1 MNNDTIKLI
10 RKTSN
15 VNSLMVIIFY
25 MLDIALIRLGDLS
38 VYHIAGKSAYYE
50 DITQL
55 VSYCI
60 QYLVVVPIVLVVFRL
75 VSGKKEGLKI
85 TACFRKPSMP
95 AKWVAKWIV
104 ISFGLIYASNYINT
118 FIFSYVQK
126 ASGTSLKGV
135 DFTSS
140 GTALGGVTSVLA
152 MSVLAP
158 FFEELMFRGTLFRNA
173 EKCGQLTGI
182 IMVGLTFGLWHG
194 SYQQILYA
202 AVMGMCACFMV
213 AKTGSIFPS
222 LILHFTMNTIGAIQS
237 VALGSIDFQKFA
249 ADLEKGQITGTAPM
263 IIIAV
268 ALLSFG
274 LMIVGLVIFVKELR
288 YHRDSFRLINF
299 CPDVSQGKKIVI
311 YLTAPVTILA
321 FAGLIFITV
330 RTALGLGLF

>member
-1 MNNDTIKLI
+1 M
-10 RKTSN
+10 
-15 VNSLMVIIFY
+15 
-25 MLDIALIRLGDLS
+25 
-38 VYHIAGKSAYYE
+38 
-50 DITQL
+50 
-55 VSYCI
+55 
-60 QYLVVVPIVLVVFRL
+60 
-75 VSGKKEGLKI
+75 
-85 TACFRKPSMP
+85 
-95 AKWVAKWIV
+95 
-104 ISFGLIYASNYINT
+104 
-118 FIFSYVQK
+118 QK
-126 ASGTSLKGV
+126 ASGTSFKGV

-237 VALGSIDFQKFA
+237 VALGSIDFDKFA

-274 LMIVGLVIFVKELR
+274 LMIAGLVLFVKELR

>member
-25 MLDIALIRLGDLS
+25 VLDIALIRLGDLS
-38 VYHIAGKSAYYE
+38 VYHIAGRSAYYE
-50 DITQL
+50 DIAQL

-140 GTALGGVTSVLA
+140 GTALGGITSVLA

-173 EKCGQLTGI
+173 EKCGQLTAI

-274 LMIVGLVIFVKELR
+274 LMIAGLVLFVKELR

-299 CPDVSQGKKIVI
+299 CPDVSQGKKIII

>member
-25 MLDIALIRLGDLS
+25 MLDIALIRLGDLA
-38 VYHIAGKSAYYE
+38 VYNIAGKSAYYE
-50 DITQL
+50 DIAQL

-140 GTALGGVTSVLA
+140 GTALGGITSVLA

-173 EKCGQLTGI
+173 EKCGQLIGI

-237 VALGSIDFQKFA
+237 VALGSIDFDKFA

-274 LMIVGLVIFVKELR
+274 LMIAGLVLFVKELR
-288 YHRDSFRLINF
+288 YHRDSFKLINF
-299 CPDVSQGKKIVI
+299 CPDVSQGKKILI

-330 RTALGLGLF
+330 RTALGLGIF

>member
-1 MNNDTIKLI
+1 M
-10 RKTSN
+10 
-15 VNSLMVIIFY
+15 
-25 MLDIALIRLGDLS
+25 
-38 VYHIAGKSAYYE
+38 
-50 DITQL
+50 
-55 VSYCI
+55 
-60 QYLVVVPIVLVVFRL
+60 
-75 VSGKKEGLKI
+75 
-85 TACFRKPSMP
+85 
-95 AKWVAKWIV
+95 
-104 ISFGLIYASNYINT
+104 
-118 FIFSYVQK
+118 
-126 ASGTSLKGV
+126 
-135 DFTSS
+135 
-140 GTALGGVTSVLA
+140 LA

-237 VALGSIDFQKFA
+237 VALGSIDFDKFA
-249 ADLEKGQITGTAPM
+249 AELEKGRITGTAPM

-274 LMIVGLVIFVKELR
+274 LMIVGLVLFVKELR

>member
-1 MNNDTIKLI
+1 
-10 RKTSN
+10 
-15 VNSLMVIIFY
+15 
-25 MLDIALIRLGDLS
+25 
-38 VYHIAGKSAYYE
+38 
-50 DITQL
+50 
-55 VSYCI
+55 
-60 QYLVVVPIVLVVFRL
+60 
-75 VSGKKEGLKI
+75 
-85 TACFRKPSMP
+85 MP

-222 LILHFTMNTIGAIQS
+222 LILHFTMNTIGAVQS
-237 VALGSIDFQKFA
+237 VALGSIDFDKFA

-263 IIIAV
+263 IIISV

-274 LMIVGLVIFVKELR
+274 LMIAGLVLFVKELR
-288 YHRDSFRLINF
+288 YHRESFRLINF

>member
-25 MLDIALIRLGDLS
+25 MLDIALIRLGDLA

-50 DITQL
+50 DIAQ
-55 VSYCI
+55 
-60 QYLVVVPIVLVVFRL
+60 L

-104 ISFGLIYASNYINT
+104 ISFGLIYAANYINT

-237 VALGSIDFQKFA
+237 VALGSIDF
-249 ADLEKGQITGTAPM
+249 LEKGQITGTAPM

-274 LMIVGLVIFVKELR
+274 LMIVGLVLFVKELR

-311 YLTAPVTILA
+311 YFTAPVTILA

>member
-25 MLDIALIRLGDLS
+25 MLDIALIRLGDLV

-50 DITQL
+50 DIAQL

-104 ISFGLIYASNYINT
+104 ISFG
-118 FIFSYVQK
+118 
-126 ASGTSLKGV
+126 LKGV

-237 VALGSIDFQKFA
+237 VALGSIDFDKFA

-274 LMIVGLVIFVKELR
+274 LMIAGLVLFVKELR

>member
-50 DITQL
+50 DIAQL

-173 EKCGQLTGI
+173 EKCGQLKGI

-237 VALGSIDFQKFA
+237 VALGSIDFDKFA

-274 LMIVGLVIFVKELR
+274 LMIAGLVLFVKELR

>member
-25 MLDIALIRLGDLS
+25 MLDIALIRLGDLV

-50 DITQL
+50 DIAQL

-60 QYLVVVPIVLVVFRL
+60 QYLVVVPIVLVVFRI

-104 ISFGLIYASNYINT
+104 ISFGLIYAANYINT

-158 FFEELMFRGTLFRNA
+158 FFEELMFRRS
-173 EKCGQLTGI
+173 E
-182 IMVGLTFGLWHG
+182 
-194 SYQQILYA
+194 
-202 AVMGMCACFMV
+202 
-213 AKTGSIFPS
+213 
-222 LILHFTMNTIGAIQS
+222 
-237 VALGSIDFQKFA
+237 
-249 ADLEKGQITGTAPM
+249 E
-263 IIIAV
+263 
-268 ALLSFG
+268 
-274 LMIVGLVIFVKELR
+274 
-288 YHRDSFRLINF
+288 RL
-299 CPDVSQGKKIVI
+299 
-311 YLTAPVTILA
+311 
-321 FAGLIFITV
+321 
-330 RTALGLGLF
+330 

>member
-25 MLDIALIRLGDLS
+25 MLDIALIRLGDLA

-50 DITQL
+50 DIAQL

-104 ISFGLIYASNYINT
+104 ISFGLIYAANYINT

-158 FFEELMFRGTLFRNA
+158 FLRSLCLEVRFSEMLKNA
-173 EKCGQLTGI
+173 DSSQ
-182 IMVGLTFGLWHG
+182 
-194 SYQQILYA
+194 
-202 AVMGMCACFMV
+202 
-213 AKTGSIFPS
+213 
-222 LILHFTMNTIGAIQS
+222 
-237 VALGSIDFQKFA
+237 AL
-249 ADLEKGQITGTAPM
+249 
-263 IIIAV
+263 
-268 ALLSFG
+268 
-274 LMIVGLVIFVKELR
+274 
-288 YHRDSFRLINF
+288 
-299 CPDVSQGKKIVI
+299 
-311 YLTAPVTILA
+311 
-321 FAGLIFITV
+321 
-330 RTALGLGLF
+330 

>member
-25 MLDIALIRLGDLS
+25 MLDIALIRLGDLV

-50 DITQL
+50 DIAQL

-182 IMVGLTFGLWHG
+182 IMGGLTFGLWHG

-237 VALGSIDFQKFA
+237 VALGSIDFDKFA

-274 LMIVGLVIFVKELR
+274 LMIAGLVLFVKELR

>member
-25 MLDIALIRLGDLS
+25 MLDIALIRLGDLA

-50 DITQL
+50 DIAQL

-85 TACFRKPSMP
+85 TACFRKSSMP

-182 IMVGLTFGLWHG
+182 IMVVCCTF
-194 SYQQILYA
+194 
-202 AVMGMCACFMV
+202 
-213 AKTGSIFPS
+213 
-222 LILHFTMNTIGAIQS
+222 
-237 VALGSIDFQKFA
+237 
-249 ADLEKGQITGTAPM
+249 
-263 IIIAV
+263 
-268 ALLSFG
+268 
-274 LMIVGLVIFVKELR
+274 
-288 YHRDSFRLINF
+288 FR
-299 CPDVSQGKKIVI
+299 
-311 YLTAPVTILA
+311 
-321 FAGLIFITV
+321 
-330 RTALGLGLF
+330 

>member
-1 MNNDTIKLI
+1 M
-10 RKTSN
+10 
-15 VNSLMVIIFY
+15 
-25 MLDIALIRLGDLS
+25 
-38 VYHIAGKSAYYE
+38 
-50 DITQL
+50 
-55 VSYCI
+55 
-60 QYLVVVPIVLVVFRL
+60 VVPIVLVVFRL

-104 ISFGLIYASNYINT
+104 ISFGLIYAANYINT

-182 IMVGLTFGLWHG
+182 IMVGLTFRLWHG

-202 AVMGMCACFMV
+202 GCYGNVCLLYGCKNRFYLP
-213 AKTGSIFPS
+213 IFDTS
-222 LILHFTMNTIGAIQS
+222 LHHEHYRSNSERRTWF
-237 VALGSIDFQKFA
+237 
-249 ADLEKGQITGTAPM
+249 
-263 IIIAV
+263 
-268 ALLSFG
+268 
-274 LMIVGLVIFVKELR
+274 
-288 YHRDSFRLINF
+288 HRL
-299 CPDVSQGKKIVI
+299 
-311 YLTAPVTILA
+311 
-321 FAGLIFITV
+321 
-330 RTALGLGLF
+330 

>member
-25 MLDIALIRLGDLS
+25 MLDIALIRLGDLV
-38 VYHIAGKSAYYE
+38 VYHIAGKSAYYD
-50 DITQL
+50 DIAQL

-104 ISFGLIYASNYINT
+104 ISFGLIYAANYINT

-182 IMVGLTFGLWHG
+182 ITVGLTFGLWHG

-237 VALGSIDFQKFA
+237 VALGSIDFDKFA

-274 LMIVGLVIFVKELR
+274 LMIAGLVLFVKELR

>member
-10 RKTSN
+10 RKPQN

-25 MLDIALIRLGDLS
+25 MLDIALIRLGDLV

-50 DITQL
+50 DIAQL

-85 TACFRKPSMP
+85 TACFRKSSMP

-158 FFEELMFRGTLFRNA
+158 FFEELMFRG
-173 EKCGQLTGI
+173 
-182 IMVGLTFGLWHG
+182 
-194 SYQQILYA
+194 YA
-202 AVMGMCACFMV
+202 
-213 AKTGSIFPS
+213 
-222 LILHFTMNTIGAIQS
+222 
-237 VALGSIDFQKFA
+237 FQKCRKVWSA
-249 ADLEKGQITGTAPM
+249 HRHYNGGADIRSLAWKLSADTLCGCYGN
-263 IIIAV
+263 V
-268 ALLSFG
+268 CLLYG
-274 LMIVGLVIFVKELR
+274 CKNR
-288 YHRDSFRLINF
+288 
-299 CPDVSQGKKIVI
+299 I
-311 YLTAPVTILA
+311 YLPVSDTSLHHEHYRSNSKR
-321 FAGLIFITV
+321 
-330 RTALGLGLF
+330 RTWFDRL